1 MIEELE
7 ARLERPIVTSNQAV
21 IWDALRLIGWRD
33 PAPPCRAVVCDEGCG
48 RDGAR
53 GGAVMSACGRVRL
66 WAPALLF
73 FFVFGAAAAADAQ
86 GDVAAFY
93 RGKQIRMIVGSAV
106 GGGYDLF
113 ARVVA
118 RHLVNHI
125 PGNPH
130 ILVQNQPAAGGV
142 VMTNQL
148 YNQGPKDGTVIG
160 VPINGIPTAPLLQAG
175 TQFDQTRLTWIGS
188 TNREAYVAF
197 VWHSVPVRSI
207 AELTSKEVVVGA
219 TTPGTTM
226 VDFPQLV
233 NEVLGFKF
241 KIVRGYQGTPQI
253 NLAIERGEVQGM
265 GGLGWASVKAQ
276 TPHWISER
284 KIRVLAQYGFKRY
297 AELADVPTMLE
308 LARSDADRQAMTML
322 FARTEYGR
330 PYFLPPDVPV
340 ERVAALRRAFDAT
353 MIDPAFLAEATRLQ
367 FDVDPLTGE
376 QVQALVGE
384 LAATPREVVA
394 RVRAALEAPAAQ

>member
-1 MIEELE
+1 MKVGL
-7 ARLERPIVTSNQAV
+7 S
-21 IWDALRLIGWRD
+21 
-33 PAPPCRAVVCDEGCG
+33 
-48 RDGAR
+48 
-53 GGAVMSACGRVRL
+53 
-66 WAPALLF
+66 ALLSAF
-73 FFVFGAAAAADAQ
+73 YVILAVPAGAQD
-86 GDVAAFY
+86 DVAAFY
-93 RGKQIRMIVGSAV
+93 RGKQLRMIVGSAV

-113 ARVVA
+113 ARIVA
-118 RHLVNHI
+118 RHIVHHI
-125 PGNPH
+125 PGSPG
-130 ILVQNQPAAGGV
+130 IIVQNQPAAGGV

-148 YNQGPKDGTVIG
+148 YGQGPKDGTVIG
-160 VPINGIPTAPLLQAG
+160 VPINGLPTAPLLQSG
-175 TQFDQTRLTWIGS
+175 TQFDPERLIWLGS

-197 VWHSVPVRSI
+197 VWHTVPVTGI

-226 VDFPQLV
+226 VDFPLLV
-233 NEVLGFKF
+233 NDVLGFKF
-241 KIVRGYQGTPQI
+241 KVVRGYQGTPQI
-253 NLAIERGEVQGM
+253 NLAIERGEVEGM

-284 KIRVLAQYGFKRY
+284 KIKVLAQYGLKRY
-297 AELADVPTMLE
+297 SELADVPTMLE
-308 LARSDADRQAMTML
+308 LAKSDADRQAMTML

-353 MIDPAFLAEATRLQ
+353 MKDPAFVAEAAKLQ

-376 QVQALVGE
+376 QVQALVAQ

-394 RVRAALEAPAAQ
+394 RVRAALEAPP